1 MYNDNGYQQGHT
13 LGYNPATT
21 NNPFVDT
28 LDSQAASRWPD
39 LTRETGQTSQA
50 GWQQQSMMDP
60 NRAQNSPPFPDVFP
74 GGGNW
79 TIGPPNPPG
88 WQPSMPRIPHNSQY
102 YQLLQTQSRV
112 PGMGG
117 APTSPT
123 YPTSSSM
130 SGFPQSQS
138 YPPQYNSYGTAGTG
152 GYATPPDVSQL
163 DPVPQSQ
170 SWEQQN
176 TSQQSFD
183 PGYQNV
189 SYQNQSHYSTGNY
202 NPPQSSTIGSQGV
215 EHPRDYIHKNKGYL
229 EDRNEYHW
237 KQVLNAFDALE
248 EAWSKRAQQLQMEQ
262 QAYAQYGNNASQ
274 YDSVS
279 ALHIPLKCGS

>member
-1 MYNDNGYQQGHT
+1 
-13 LGYNPATT
+13 
-21 NNPFVDT
+21 
-28 LDSQAASRWPD
+28 
-39 LTRETGQTSQA
+39 
-50 GWQQQSMMDP
+50 
-60 NRAQNSPPFPDVFP
+60 
-74 GGGNW
+74 
-79 TIGPPNPPG
+79 
-88 WQPSMPRIPHNSQY
+88 
-102 YQLLQTQSRV
+102 
-112 PGMGG
+112 
-117 APTSPT
+117 
-123 YPTSSSM
+123 M

-152 GYATPPDVSQL
+152 GYATPPNVSQF

-176 TSQQSFD
+176 TSQQSFE

-202 NPPQSSTIGSQGV
+202 NPTQSSTIGSQGV
-215 EHPRDYIHKNKGYL
+215 EHPRDYIQKNKGYL

-274 YDSVS
+274 YDSYIRTAMSYRDATASCKLQMKEVKS
-279 ALHIPLKCGS
+279 GYHLSSDKASRDLVRKALNAGVKDLPGWP